1 MYVYMSHPTPQLNGP
16 TTDDWQVGLKH
27 QTEADKAA
35 AARAKKDAKDRED
48 AELKLLFAQLQ
59 SGAQKKSK
67 AAEAAAEVRVR
78 VDRCGCWGMWWRHSP
93 RA

>member
-1 MYVYMSHPTPQLNGP
+1 LDTA
-16 TTDDWQVGLKH
+16 QVGLKH

-48 AELKLLFAQLQ
+48 NELRMLFSQLQ

-67 AAEAAAEVRVR
+67 AAEAAAEVS
-78 VDRCGCWGMWWRHSP
+78 G
-93 RA
+93 